1 MERTHATEASAYT
14 HTVPPPPADV
24 TRPTGRDEVRRAVLD
39 AAIRL
44 FVDRG
49 PAAVSLR
56 DIAAEANVNL
66 GLLYRHFGTKAEL
79 LSATV
84 DGLVERFGA
93 VIAGSVEAP
102 DMALELATIVTG
114 SRDPSVTPMRPYAR
128 MLAWLL
134 LDGANPLS
142 IQSSYPVYPRLV
154 ERLTAEG
161 RDPEDARLTSLVI
174 FSIALGWLL
183 FAPYLNAA
191 ASLDDVP
198 LDDLRHALAD
208 AFGRLVERGAQT

>member
-1 MERTHATEASAYT
+1 MERKPAAEAPVYT
-14 HTVPPPPADV
+14 RIVPPPPADV
-24 TRPTGRDEVRRAVLD
+24 TRPTGREEVRRAVLD

-44 FVDRG
+44 FVESG

-79 LSATV
+79 LSAAV
-84 DGLVERFGA
+84 DDLVERFGA
-93 VIAGSVEAP
+93 VIADSVEAP
-102 DMALELATIVTG
+102 DMALQLATIVTG
-114 SRDPSVTPMRPYAR
+114 SRDPNVTPMQPYAR

-134 LDGANPLS
+134 LDGADPLS

-154 ERLTAEG
+154 ERLMAEG
-161 RDPEDARLTSLVI
+161 RDPADARLTTVVI

-183 FAPYLNAA
+183 FEPYLNAA

-198 LDDLRHALAD
+198 LDDLRHGLAD